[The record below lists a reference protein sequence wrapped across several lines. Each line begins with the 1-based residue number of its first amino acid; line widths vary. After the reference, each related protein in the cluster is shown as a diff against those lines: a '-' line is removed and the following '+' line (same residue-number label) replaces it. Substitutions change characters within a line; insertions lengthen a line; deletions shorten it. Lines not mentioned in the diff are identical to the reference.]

1 MQYKASW
8 KTRERKGH
16 LFRPPEKCL
25 EYLDKIPA
33 PPPWNE
39 REVEKAST
47 VKCFHFLPFL
57 SQVSSVGMCTY
68 VQKIYNF
75 SPWLML
81 VAQCEI
87 WERTR
92 PMLELLLLL
101 LRHMLKSA
109 IYNQVEGERR
119 ILITPFRGAPQAR
132 VQHHTLSTPLE
143 PLSRFT
149 MRHTLWLKSTDFS

>member
-1 MQYKASW
+1 MYTRCSTRQVER
-8 KTRERKGH
+8 RERERVTSSVHPRNAWNILTKY
-16 LFRPPEKCL
+16 RRRRL
-25 EYLDKIPA
+25 EM
-33 PPPWNE
+33 
-39 REVEKAST
+39 RGGEKAST

-132 VQHHTLSTPLE
+132 VKHYHTLSTPSSR
-143 PLSRFT
+143 LSPV
-149 MRHTLWLKSTDFS
+149 LQ